1 MNNKL
6 DWNDIEVFLTVAK
19 SGSLSQAARILNRS
33 QPTIGR
39 RIEAIENILHITL
52 FQRTPYG
59 YAITEMGQQLLTEAQ
74 TLVDNIESF
83 KNKARSLQTL
93 QKKENVTIASGES
106 FARLLM
112 LHMHEFVAINQ
123 NISLEMTT
131 GFSFLNIEK
140 GEADIAIR
148 SQRPKSPN
156 LVTRQLGKCL
166 FAIYCSKSYLDKFP
180 DASQPFKSGAQ
191 NNWVAYKDDQADLP
205 STQWMKSKIDDR
217 NIKIRCNN
225 PSTLLLS
232 IKNGHGLALIPRFIG
247 EMEPELIQLSPVLE
261 DIKPDIW
268 LVLSR
273 NAHRV
278 PSIKQVANW
287 VSQTFEQQPNSVVS

>member
-1 MNNKL
+1 MNNTL

-39 RIEAIENILHITL
+39 RIEAIENILRITL

-59 YAITEMGQQLLTEAQ
+59 YAITAMGQQLLAEAQ
-74 TLVDNIESF
+74 TLADNVQSF
-83 KNKARSLQTL
+83 KDKANSLQL
-93 QKKENVTIASGES
+93 HPAKESVTIASGES
-106 FARLLM
+106 FARLLTQ
-112 LHMHEFVAINQ
+112 HMHEFADINH
-123 NISLEMTT
+123 NISLELTT
-131 GFSFLNIEK
+131 GFNFLNIEK

-148 SQRPKSPN
+148 SLRPKSPN
-156 LVTRQLGKCL
+156 LFTRQLGKCL
-166 FAIYCSKSYLDKFP
+166 FAVYCSKSYLDKYP
-180 DASQPFKSGAQ
+180 DAIQPFKTGAQ
-191 NNWVAYKDDQADLP
+191 NNWVAYKDDQANLP
-205 STQWMKSKIDDR
+205 TTQWMNSKIDDR

-225 PSTLLLS
+225 PSTLLSS

-247 EMEPELIQLSPVLE
+247 EMEPDLIQLSPVLE
-261 DIKPDIW
+261 DLKPDIW
-268 LVLSR
+268 LVLNR

-287 VSQTFEQQPNSVVS
+287 VSQTFEYQPNLVVA